1 MSFEWNE
8 SRIETLKALWDEG
21 LSTSEIGGRLGIT
34 KNSVVGKVH
43 RLGLPKRQSP
53 IRAPVRRVAEPEVR
67 TDAVKIDALSTGM
80 CRWPMGEP
88 GTETF
93 SFCGRN
99 SVEHRP
105 YCEEHCARAY
115 VKPSRDDRRASR
127 STFRAA

>member
-8 SRIETLKALWDEG
+8 SRIETLKSLWDEG

-43 RLGLPKRQSP
+43 RLGLSKRQSP
-53 IRAPVRRVAEPEVR
+53 IRAPVRRVVEPEVL

-88 GTETF
+88 GTENF
-93 SFCGRN
+93 SFCGRK

-115 VKPSRDDRRASR
+115 VKPSRDDRRSAR
-127 STFRAA
+127 SSFRAA